1 MDEHGLGTTRKKS
14 LLRIP
19 VIPMGYSKEVTIK
32 LIQEIVID
40 LRLRVKLLSIKD
52 NFVQLSILNTI
63 NMINIIVDFVS
74 LILKN
79 CQLAE
84 GSSCVLNQ
92 SSNFSHLVLA

>member
-1 MDEHGLGTTRKKS
+1 
-14 LLRIP
+14 
-19 VIPMGYSKEVTIK
+19 MGYSKEVTIK
-32 LIQEIVID
+32 LTQDMVID

-52 NFVQLSILNTI
+52 NFVQLRILNTI

-92 SSNFSHLVLA
+92 SSNFLHLVLA